1 MGLWDSLKD
10 AAVNAMTQGAAQ
22 AVAGAAQASV
32 QAKAAAATPH
42 DRTTQ
47 PIVRPASG
55 GVSLE
60 VYAELLALMS
70 DVGEDEAACLEIAAR
85 HGVGRDDWEAARA
98 GWTARF
104 SDPSLENRV
113 SHAFLG
119 FYNPALER
127 KRGGQ
132 PPMSIE
138 QFTRVFA
145 ETSFRRDPND
155 PSKQI
160 DRQVVL
166 AEHGLTLS
174 KWNEALVYWSP
185 RVSDQNDPVFRSYG
199 LLLRAETERL
209 TGAG

>member
-1 MGLWDSLKD
+1 M
-10 AAVNAMTQGAAQ
+10 
-22 AVAGAAQASV
+22 
-32 QAKAAAATPH
+32 
-42 DRTTQ
+42 
-47 PIVRPASG
+47 
-55 GVSLE
+55 
-60 VYAELLALMS
+60 
-70 DVGEDEAACLEIAAR
+70 GEDEAACLAIAER
-85 HGVGRDDWEAARA
+85 HGVGPAEWESAKA

-104 SDPSLENRV
+104 ADPALENRV

-132 PPMSIE
+132 PPMTIE

-145 ETSFRRDPND
+145 ETSFRRDPTD
-155 PSKQI
+155 ASKLV

-166 AEHGLTLS
+166 AEHGLTVS

-185 RVSDQNDPVFRSYG
+185 RVSDQNDPIFRTYG
-199 LLLRAETERL
+199 LLLRAETGRL

>member
-1 MGLWDSLKD
+1 MALWDSLKD

-22 AVAGAAQASV
+22 A
-32 QAKAAAATPH
+32 AAATTQ

-47 PIVRPASG
+47 PIARPAAG
-55 GVSLE
+55 PELEPIAGVSLE
-60 VYAELLALMS
+60 VYAEMLALMS
-70 DVGEDEAACLEIAAR
+70 DVGEDEAACLDIAAR
-85 HGVGRDDWEAARA
+85 HGVGRDDWEAAKA

-185 RVSDQNDPVFRSYG
+185 RVSDQNDPIFRSYG